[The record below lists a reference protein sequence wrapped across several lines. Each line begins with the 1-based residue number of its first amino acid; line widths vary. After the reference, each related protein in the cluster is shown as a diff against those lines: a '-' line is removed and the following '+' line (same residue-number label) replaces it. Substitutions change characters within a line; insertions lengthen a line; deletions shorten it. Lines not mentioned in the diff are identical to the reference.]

1 MGDIKNLFHAV
12 EQAIK
17 EKKSGELQDIL
28 QRKKSMP
35 PPRPAI
41 VGDTKTYS
49 SRELMDMMCVTRV
62 TIYNWMKNGWILG
75 FKVNGDWRFTEDQV
89 GAIMKRKGVPYGEE
103 S

>member
-1 MGDIKNLFHAV
+1 MGNIKTLFHAV

-28 QRKKSMP
+28 QRKRSMP

-41 VGDTKTYS
+41 VGDTKSYTTK
-49 SRELMDMMCVTRV
+49 ELMDMMGVTRV
-62 TIYNWMKNGWILG
+62 TIYNWMKNGWIMG

-89 GAIMKRKGVPYGEE
+89 EKIMRRKGVSYGAGD
-103 S
+103 